1 MCGWPGDFLK
11 VAGQASRSQK
21 RNTGKKCTVK
31 QKTLRLSLPRPVGV
45 SARSWQLDEKLL
57 NNPVRHTPPEKLLC
71 DLLKRQG
78 RRIMA
83 DITECPTDT
92 LPAHLAR
99 LADWRETVE
108 HHLRHDLLGTPES
121 RRSGAQ
127 LAYPA
132 TLADLLACA
141 EITRRQHRAPVFL
154 NDRDETLQKI
164 WRGLDQLAGLIASDP
179 AAVEFFAERGQA

>member
-1 MCGWPGDFLK
+1 M
-11 VAGQASRSQK
+11 
-21 RNTGKKCTVK
+21 
-31 QKTLRLSLPRPVGV
+31 RLSLPRPVGV
-45 SARSWQLDEKLL
+45 SLREWQLDENLL
-57 NNPVRHTPPEKLLC
+57 NRPVRHVPPEKLLS

-83 DITECPTDT
+83 DITECPADT

-99 LADWRETVE
+99 LADWKEVTE
-108 HHLRHDLLGTPES
+108 HHLRHDLAETPES

-141 EITRRQHRAPVFL
+141 ELTRRQHRAPVFL

-164 WRGLDQLAGLIASDP
+164 FRGIDQIAGLIASDP
-179 AAVEFFAERGQA
+179 ATVEFFAERSVP

>member
-1 MCGWPGDFLK
+1 M
-11 VAGQASRSQK
+11 
-21 RNTGKKCTVK
+21 K
-31 QKTLRLSLPRPVGV
+31 QNTLRLSLPRPVGV
-45 SARSWQLDEKLL
+45 SARNWQLDEKHL

-108 HHLRHDLLGTPES
+108 HHLRHDLNVNCHPHCSAIVDSERAELVEGLASVLRNS
-121 RRSGAQ
+121 RHAEGYSQYVCWLCKETKTDR
-127 LAYPA
+127 PA
-132 TLADLLACA
+132 HISKTIAGDLKYCSKCWNAKPSNNCPK
-141 EITRRQHRAPVFL
+141 TMSVGNGP
-154 NDRDETLQKI
+154 
-164 WRGLDQLAGLIASDP
+164 AGIMCKSTSSKEHL
-179 AAVEFFAERGQA
+179 F